1 MATPTANQREDRTP
15 TKANPLSSLGVNPS
29 AAKPTAPTQT
39 INVYGS
45 PATNARPVTKTQ
57 ATPTPT
63 KTITSPYNTTGPF
76 NPMGGVGRGEYG
88 PTGTSTSTST
98 ATAGKT
104 LVSRT
109 PRTDA
114 KGQIIGWD
122 LVYSDGSTGFEPN
135 AAYGQQQEETVGTT
149 NVQVLKSLLLSKGL
163 PSDLVEESVTFLQTL
178 LKDGIDAESA
188 ISIYLNNKDF
198 TTKTGTTVKSPFYT
212 KYGFYNDALKD
223 KYSAMELFNSVEG
236 YKNVVTKYNIS
247 TKFASQDY
255 IQGYLK
261 NKRSVADL
269 DELAN
274 VARLEAISA
283 DPAKVETLKQLNY
296 INAST
301 DLTDFYM
308 DPNVGVEQ
316 MKQNVNTA
324 AFAIEA
330 VRRANKLTPFSA
342 ETAKQ
347 YGAQLTAQGLSQ
359 AQISALASQGYATIA
374 ESLAPATKLSGI
386 YEGTA
391 AQGATTIQSELEQEQ
406 FKGLESE
413 RRKRLTEQEIMAFKK
428 QSGLTSQSLSTGS
441 TSGLI

>member
-1 MATPTANQREDRTP
+1 M
-15 TKANPLSSLGVNPS
+15 
-29 AAKPTAPTQT
+29 
-39 INVYGS
+39 
-45 PATNARPVTKTQ
+45 ARPPVE
-57 ATPTPT
+57 
-63 KTITSPYNTTGPF
+63 TG
-76 NPMGGVGRGEYG
+76 Y
-88 PTGTSTSTST
+88 TSTLTPEQKLAQYTEVVTRSGNVPSPTVTVESFSKPK
-98 ATAGKT
+98 AKT
-104 LVSRT
+104 VVSRT
-109 PRTDA
+109 ARTDS
-114 KGQIIGWD
+114 KGQVMGYDI
-122 LVYSDGSTGFEPN
+122 VYSDGSTGFEANPN
-135 AAYGQQQEETVGTT
+135 YKEQEDTVGTT
-149 NVQVLKSLLLSKGL
+149 NVQVLKALLLAKGL
-163 PSDLVEESVTFLQTL
+163 PTDLVEESVTFLQTL

-212 KYGFYNDALKD
+212 KYGFYNDALKE
-223 KYSAMELFNSVEG
+223 KYDASTLFNTVEG
-236 YKNVVTKYNIS
+236 YKNVATKYNINA
-247 TKFASQDY
+247 KFVSQDY

-274 VARLEAISA
+274 TARLEAISA
-283 DPAKVETLKQLNY
+283 DPNKVETLKQLGF

-301 DLTDFYM
+301 DLTDFYL

-386 YEGTA
+386 YEGAA

>member
-1 MATPTANQREDRTP
+1 M
-15 TKANPLSSLGVNPS
+15 
-29 AAKPTAPTQT
+29 
-39 INVYGS
+39 
-45 PATNARPVTKTQ
+45 ARPPVE
-57 ATPTPT
+57 
-63 KTITSPYNTTGPF
+63 TG
-76 NPMGGVGRGEYG
+76 Y
-88 PTGTSTSTST
+88 TSTLTPEQKLAQYTEVVTRSGNVPSPTVTVASFSQPK
-98 ATAGKT
+98 AKT
-104 LVSRT
+104 VVSRT
-109 PRTDA
+109 ARTDS
-114 KGQIIGWD
+114 KGQVMGYDI
-122 LVYSDGSTGFEPN
+122 VYSDGSTGFEANPN
-135 AAYGQQQEETVGTT
+135 YKEQEDTVGTT
-149 NVQVLKSLLLSKGL
+149 NVQVLKALLLAKGL
-163 PSDLVEESVTFLQTL
+163 PTDLVEESVTFLQTL

-212 KYGFYNDALKD
+212 KYGFYNDALKE
-223 KYSAMELFNSVEG
+223 KYDASTLFNTVEG
-236 YKNVVTKYNIS
+236 YKNVATKYNINA
-247 TKFASQDY
+247 KFVSQDY

-274 VARLEAISA
+274 TARLEAISA
-283 DPAKVETLKQLNY
+283 DPNKVETLKQLGF

-301 DLTDFYM
+301 DLTDFYL

-359 AQISALASQGYATIA
+359 GQISALASQGYATIA

-386 YEGTA
+386 YEGAA

>member
-1 MATPTANQREDRTP
+1 MAVKYD
-15 TKANPLSSLGVNPS
+15 PLSSLGVKPV

-45 PATNARPVTKTQ
+45 PATNARP
-57 ATPTPT
+57 ATPTPVT
-63 KTITSPYNTTGPF
+63 KTPAKTSAPAKAPAVTT
-76 NPMGGVGRGEYG
+76 PMGSVGRGEYSNI
-88 PTGTSTSTST
+88 PAYTAATGSTT
-98 ATAGKT
+98 AKT

-109 PRTDA
+109 PKTDA

-122 LVYSDGSTGFEPN
+122 LVYSDGSPGFEPN
-135 AAYGQQQEETVGTT
+135 PAYGQQQEDTVGTT
-149 NVQVLKSLLLSKGL
+149 NVQVLKALLLAKGL
-163 PSDLVEESVTFLQTL
+163 PTDLVEESVTFLQTL

-198 TTKTGTTVKSPFYT
+198 TTKTGTTIKSPFYT
-212 KYGFYNDALKD
+212 KYGFYNDALKE
-223 KYSAMELFNSVEG
+223 KYDASTLFNTVEG
-236 YKNVVTKYNIS
+236 YKNVATKYNINA
-247 TKFASQDY
+247 KFVSQDY

-274 VARLEAISA
+274 IARLEAINA
-283 DPAKVETLKQLNY
+283 DPTKVETLKQLGFIKN
-296 INAST
+296 NT
-301 DLTDFYM
+301 DLTDFYL

-316 MKQNVNTA
+316 MKQNINTA

-374 ESLAPATKLSGI
+374 ETLEPLTKTSGI
-386 YEGTA
+386 YERDTA
-391 AQGATTIQSELEQEQ
+391 ATAQTIQSELEAEQ
-406 FKGLESE
+406 YKGLESE
-413 RRKRLTEQEIMAFKK
+413 RRKRLSEQYIMGLKG
-428 QSGLTSQSLSTGS
+428 QSGLTAQSLSTGS
-441 TSGLI
+441 FQA